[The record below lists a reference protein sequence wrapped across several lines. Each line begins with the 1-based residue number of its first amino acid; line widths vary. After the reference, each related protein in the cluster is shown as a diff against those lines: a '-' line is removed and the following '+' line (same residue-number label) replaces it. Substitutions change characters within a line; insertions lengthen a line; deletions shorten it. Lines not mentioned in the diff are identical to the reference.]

1 MNTRKS
7 DNLRPCP
14 FCGTDKTVDV
24 HSIFPDKNECFL
36 CGATAPNWNTRPI
49 EDALNKRI
57 AELAAYVDKL
67 VAGLPEG
74 MLPKDVEILREQN
87 WKMAERIAELK
98 GQLHEAHELMTQSHA
113 IIVSSHDWG
122 RSTEFRD
129 GYLNALE
136 YSMKLIRH
144 EQLRKQE

>member
-57 AELAAYVDKL
+57 AEL
-67 VAGLPEG
+67 
-74 MLPKDVEILREQN
+74 
-87 WKMAERIAELK
+87 K